1 MAFQITDTGGVY
13 EIKGLLNS
21 QNYVYLENH
30 LTTILAMSTG
40 IVLSLDKLIAI
51 DHYAIKRM
59 AKMQDKIQQT
69 QKMFF
74 IIGRKNKT
82 VNEQFSELQLDQI
95 LL

>member
-30 LTTILAMSTG
+30 LTHVLTISRG
-40 IVLSLDKLIAI
+40 VVLSLEKVHSIDK
-51 DHYAIKRM
+51 YAVRRM
-59 AKMQDKIQQT
+59 VMLQNKIQPT

-74 IIGRKNKT
+74 IIGRKNKK
-82 VNEQFSELQLDQI
+82 VSKQFSQLQLEEI

>member
-1 MAFQITDTGGVY
+1 MAFQITDAGGVY
-13 EIKGLLNS
+13 EINGLLNS

>member
-1 MAFQITDTGGVY
+1 MAFQIIDAGGVY

-40 IVLSLDKLIAI
+40 IVLSLDKVIAI

-59 AKMQDKIQQT
+59 ATMQDKIQQT

-82 VNEQFSELQLDQI
+82 VNEQFSELQLEQI